1 MQQNYQLDHII
12 NPNEGAKI
20 QTKLRVVSQNVAE
33 IEIDIQF
40 SSLCVPQPIVF
51 CFQTPCVE
59 MFSIWGTGLRMR
71 QYLGADWSKIGS
83 SSCLSSGA
91 PLHAILSQSGENRL
105 CFALSDAK
113 TPCKLSSGVN
123 EETAL
128 LFTELQLFKAPIAP
142 IDHYHAILRIDTTH
156 EPFDQ
161 TVKKVEYWWGSECDY
176 PAASIPA
183 SARDPMYSTWYSFHH
198 TFTADK
204 IAEQCRM
211 AKELGMEAV
220 IVDAGWEMEDD
231 FRTFAYCGDWE
242 YARNKF
248 PNMREFADRIHKIG
262 MKVLFWFS
270 VPFVGARSKA
280 YKRFADMILGIHE
293 GEGENACYRLDP
305 RYPEVRAYLVDIY
318 RNAMLEWGIDGFKLD
333 FIDSFKLSAE
343 TPPSD
348 PRRDIVSLE
357 DAVDCLLAEVTS
369 ALRAI
374 NPDVLIEFRQ
384 TYTGPVIRKYGNLFR
399 VFDCPNDPLLN
410 RFAMG
415 EMRTMM
421 GNAVVHSDMLM
432 WHTAETPE
440 AVARQLLATLFM
452 VPQIS
457 VLIDT
462 LPKAHYTVL
471 QNYLALWKANREVL
485 LEGEFRAYDPVSHY
499 SLMSAEKNGILIAAA
514 YIDTPLQIAKSYDK
528 ICLFNAS
535 GKTRLALRYEGA
547 PATYTMCVYNCLG
560 EQVLEQTGK
569 FEAGIYDLSVPDGG
583 RVELQKS

>member
-1 MQQNYQLDHII
+1 MKQLYQLDHII

-20 QTKLRVVSQNVAE
+20 QTQPRVISKNVTE
-33 IEIDIQF
+33 IEIDIRF

-51 CFQTPCVE
+51 CFQTPCVDL
-59 MFSIWGTGLRMR
+59 FSIWGTGLRMR
-71 QYLGADWSKIGS
+71 QYLGADWGKIGS

-91 PLHAILSQSGENRL
+91 PLHALLAQNGENRM

-113 TPCKLSSGVN
+113 TPCKLCSGVN

-161 TVKKVEYWWGSECDY
+161 TVKKVEKWWGSECGY
-176 PAASIPA
+176 PAASIPV

-204 IAEQCRM
+204 ILAQCRM

-248 PNMREFADRIHKIG
+248 PNMREFSDRIHKIG

-280 YKRFADMILGIHE
+280 YKRFSTMVLGKHE

-305 RYPEVRAYLVDIY
+305 RYPGVRSYLVDIY

-343 TPPSD
+343 TPQSD

-432 WHTAETPE
+432 WHTEETPE

-457 VLIDT
+457 VLIET
-462 LPKAHYTVL
+462 LPKPHYTVL

-485 LEGEFRAYDPVSHY
+485 LEGEFRAYDPVAHY
-499 SLMSAEKNGILIAAA
+499 SLMSAEKDGILIAAA

-528 ICLFNAS
+528 ICFFNVT
-535 GKTRLALRYEGA
+535 GKQCLALRYEGQTA
-547 PATYTMCVYNCLG
+547 AYTMRVYNCLG
-560 EQVLEQTGK
+560 EQILEQASILT
-569 FEAGIYDLSVPDGG
+569 AGIYDLSVPDGG